1 MLNDPAVLRVVTP
14 SGLPVE
20 AWRPL
25 IEAAPEVS
33 TRKLAHRLGAVD
45 NTSLIVFSA
54 HPDDETIGCGRL
66 IAQWVEQ
73 IGPCAAVLATLGE
86 ACVDH
91 VTDRPEG
98 LAGRRLQEWRSAT
111 HRLGVTQSTVL
122 DLADGRL
129 GKDRHSLQKRIDV
142 VLGQI
147 EGSGPPPVLVA
158 PYARDPHPDHRAVGS
173 VVARAGRRR
182 RWPVLHYPI
191 WMTYWTDPTRFTDSL
206 LRVRA
211 TTLAD
216 QTYGEAVAGFAM
228 TSPGIPPAAPAIWPF
243 GWLPGPIW
251 SGPGMPPRPR
261 PP

>member
-1 MLNDPAVLRVVTP
+1 MLDDPAVFRVVTP
-14 SGLPVE
+14 SGLPVD

-33 TRKLAHRLGAVD
+33 TRKLAQRLGAVD
-45 NTSLIVFSA
+45 DTSLVVFSA

-111 HRLGVTQSTVL
+111 HRLGVTRSTVL

-142 VLGQI
+142 VLGR
-147 EGSGPPPVLVA
+147 SMGPV
-158 PYARDPHPDHRAVGS
+158 HRRSSSHRTRAIRIPIIVRS
-173 VVARAGRRR
+173 AAVVARAGRRR
-182 RWPVLHYPI
+182 GWPVLHYPI
-191 WMTYWTDPTRFTDSL
+191 WLTYWTDPTRFTDSL

-211 TTLAD
+211 TRLAD
-216 QTYGEAVAGFAM
+216 QAYGEAVACF
-228 TSPGIPPAAPAIWPF
+228 TSQLEPLGPDLTPVVPGEMLAHHTGQLLVCGAA
-243 GWLPGPIW
+243 
-251 SGPGMPPRPR
+251 R
-261 PP
+261 

>member
-33 TRKLAHRLGAVD
+33 TRKLAQRLGAVD

-111 HRLGVTQSTVL
+111 HRLGVTQSMVL

-129 GKDRHSLQKRIDV
+129 GKDRHSLRKRIDV

-147 EGSGPPPVLVA
+147 EGTGPPPVLVA

-216 QTYGEAVAGFAM
+216 QTYGEAVACF
-228 TSPGIPPAAPAIWPF
+228 TSQLEPLGPDLTPVVPGEMLAHHTGQLLVSGAA
-243 GWLPGPIW
+243 
-251 SGPGMPPRPR
+251 R
-261 PP
+261 